1 MLLVFFLDQF
11 VKNIVLQNIDMG
23 DTITII
29 PKFFYLTYVK
39 NTDFPILDRFKT
51 GMKYINSK
59 VLDVFYEEKIKLK
72 DKMPDEKTEDTKDT
86 LEKEEVKNVQI
97 SLSLIDEKLKDIDNI
112 IK

>member
-1 MLLVFFLDQF
+1 MKRAQLL
-11 VKNIVLQNIDMG
+11 LQN
-23 DTITII
+23 
-29 PKFFYLTYVK
+29 
-39 NTDFPILDRFKT
+39 RFKT